1 MNRSLIAIAI
11 LAVSLTAC
19 SKKDETATVK
29 APASTPAPAAPA
41 SDTAGPAPMTP
52 PADKAMDKPA
62 ADASAPAGEMK
73 KEDAPK

>member
-11 LAVSLTAC
+11 LAVSITAC

-29 APASTPAPAAPA
+29 APASTPTPTAPATGTP
-41 SDTAGPAPMTP
+41 PMTP
-52 PADKAMDKPA
+52 PADSAMDKPA
-62 ADASAPAGEMK
+62 ADASAPSGEMK

>member
-11 LAVSLTAC
+11 LAVSITAC

-29 APASTPAPAAPA
+29 APASTPTAPAPG
-41 SDTAGPAPMTP
+41 TAPMTP

-62 ADASAPAGEMK
+62 GDTSAPAGEMK
-73 KEDAPK
+73 KEGAPK